1 MDYTELKPLNFL
13 ICHIVKSFLH
23 YKIGNKE
30 RLKTMID
37 THSHINFEDYKE
49 NFDTFIKEIKDN
61 DVEAVIIPGVEPS
74 TFDEIISYCE
84 KYEMLYGA
92 IGVHPSEAK
101 TFDNKT
107 HERIYELVKHN
118 KIIAIG
124 EIGLDYYWEQE
135 TKELQKEVF
144 RKQLKIAE
152 ELNLPVLIH
161 DREAHEDTFEILQEF
176 NLKNVIFHCFSGN
189 AEFAEK
195 CINKGYY
202 IAIGGVVTFKNAKDL
217 KEVAKI
223 VPIDK
228 LLLETDAPYLAPVPY
243 RGKLNT
249 PAYLKYIAEEIA
261 NLREIDVE
269 LVKEQTTLNAKR
281 IFGI

>member
-1 MDYTELKPLNFL
+1 
-13 ICHIVKSFLH
+13 
-23 YKIGNKE
+23 
-30 RLKTMID
+30 MID
-37 THSHINFEDYKE
+37 THSHINFADYKE
-49 NFDTFIKEIKDN
+49 NFDSFIENLKNNEIDN
-61 DVEAVIIPGVEPS
+61 VIIPGVEPS
-74 TFDEIISYCE
+74 TFDEIITLCE
-84 KYEMLYGA
+84 QYNIIYGA

-101 TFDNKT
+101 TYTDETEK
-107 HERIYELVKHN
+107 EIYKLCKNE

-152 ELNLPVLIH
+152 ELQVPVLIH
-161 DREAHEDTFEILQEF
+161 DREAHKDTFNIIQEF
-176 NLKNVIFHCFSGN
+176 KLKDVIFHCFSGN
-189 AEFAEK
+189 VEFAKK
-195 CINKGYY
+195 CIDKGYY

-223 VPIDK
+223 VPLDK

-261 NLREIDVE
+261 NIREIDVE
-269 LVKEQTTLNAKR
+269 EVKKQTTINAQK

>member
-1 MDYTELKPLNFL
+1 
-13 ICHIVKSFLH
+13 
-23 YKIGNKE
+23 
-30 RLKTMID
+30 MID
-37 THSHINFEDYKE
+37 THSHINFADYKE
-49 NFDTFIKEIKDN
+49 NFDSFIENLKNNEIDN
-61 DVEAVIIPGVEPS
+61 VIIPSVEPS
-74 TFDEIISYCE
+74 TFDEIISLCE
-84 KYEMLYGA
+84 QYNIIYGA

-101 TFDNKT
+101 TYTDETEK
-107 HERIYELVKHN
+107 EIYKLCKNE

-152 ELNLPVLIH
+152 ELQVPVLIH
-161 DREAHEDTFEILQEF
+161 DREAHKDTFEILQEF
-176 NLKNVIFHCFSGN
+176 NLKDVVFHCFSGN
-189 AEFAEK
+189 ADFAKK
-195 CINKGYY
+195 CIKKGYY

-223 VPIDK
+223 VPLDK

-261 NLREIDVE
+261 NIREIDVE
-269 LVKEQTTLNAKR
+269 EVKKQTTINAQK

>member
-1 MDYTELKPLNFL
+1 
-13 ICHIVKSFLH
+13 
-23 YKIGNKE
+23 
-30 RLKTMID
+30 MID
-37 THSHINFEDYKE
+37 THSHINFDDYKE
-49 NFDTFIKEIKDN
+49 NFASFLEDIKNNEI
-61 DVEAVIIPGVEPS
+61 EAVIIPGVEPS
-74 TFDEIISYCE
+74 TFDEIVSYCE
-84 KYEMLYGA
+84 KYKMLYGA
-92 IGVHPSEAK
+92 IGIHPSEAK
-101 TFDNKT
+101 TFDKNSEKK
-107 HERIYELVKHN
+107 IYELVKHN

-161 DREAHEDTFEILQEF
+161 DREAHEDTFEIIQEF
-176 NLKNVIFHCFSGN
+176 NLKDVVFHCFSGN
-189 AEFAEK
+189 SEFAKK
-195 CINKGYY
+195 CIDRGYY

-223 VPIDK
+223 VPLDK
-228 LLLETDAPYLAPVPY
+228 LLLETDAPYLAPVPF

-249 PAYLKYIAEEIA
+249 PAYLKYIAQEIA
-261 NLREIDVE
+261 NIKEIDVE
-269 LVKEQTTLNAKR
+269 LVKEHTTQNAKR